1 MEFAT
6 TAPLENSKKAMSSL
20 SEHAAEGMIRLSN
33 HVSSRLKEN
42 GGSMRSRNS
51 GSGKTALVLGSGGAR
66 GWAHIGVIRALE
78 ERGIHP
84 DIVVGTSIGA
94 LVGGIYAAGGLPY
107 LHQAALKLDWKKVF
121 YHFFEVS
128 LPRSGLLDGSRIEEF
143 VSTYVRRGDI
153 ESLPLTF
160 MCVATDI
167 MTGNEVVIARGDLI
181 RGIRASISVPG
192 MFTPVRWDAK
202 ILVDGGLVNPL
213 PVSVARRA
221 GAERVIAVELMMASL
236 RHRLAPKPSAARGGS
251 KKKARVPL
259 SIKSN
264 NKAALRLAEAI
275 IRRLNKTFAV
285 RETSSL
291 LGMGRGRPRREAIK
305 PNIFEVLGRSFR
317 IIEAQVTL
325 NRLKTDP
332 PDILI
337 QPETGDLGF
346 MDYHRA
352 EEAIATGYNAARA
365 ALERQ
370 RHSV

>member
-1 MEFAT
+1 
-6 TAPLENSKKAMSSL
+6 
-20 SEHAAEGMIRLSN
+20 
-33 HVSSRLKEN
+33 
-42 GGSMRSRNS
+42 MRSRNS
-51 GSGKTALVLGSGGAR
+51 GTGKTALVLGSGGAR

-128 LPRSGLLDGSRIEEF
+128 FPRSGLLDGSRIEES

-167 MTGNEVVIARGDLI
+167 MTGNEVVISRGDLI

-192 MFTPVRWDAK
+192 MFTPVKWDAK

-221 GAERVIAVELMMASL
+221 GAERVIAVELMMPSL
-236 RHRLAPKPSAARGGS
+236 RHRLAPKPSAARGRS

-275 IRRLNKTFAV
+275 IGRLNKTFAV
-285 RETSSL
+285 RETFDPS
-291 LGMGRGRPRREAIK
+291 GMGHGRPRREVV

-352 EEAIATGYNAARA
+352 EETITTGYNAARA